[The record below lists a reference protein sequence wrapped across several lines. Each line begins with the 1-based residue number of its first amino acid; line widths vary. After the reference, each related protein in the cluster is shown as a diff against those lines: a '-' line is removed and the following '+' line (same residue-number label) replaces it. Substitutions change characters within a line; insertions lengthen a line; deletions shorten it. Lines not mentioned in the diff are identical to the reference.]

1 MKSVKIIVS
10 GRVQGVFYRDST
22 RRMAQDLGISG
33 TVRNLPDGSVMIEAE
48 GEEPNV
54 QALIDWCRMGPP
66 GARVDDLQVSPVPPK
81 GFSGFV
87 VLR

>member
-1 MKSVKIIVS
+1 MISKCIKVT

-54 QALIDWCRMGPP
+54 KALIDWCRMGPP
-66 GARVDDLQVSPVPPK
+66 GARVDDVQVSPVPPK